1 VEDPTTTAM
10 NLTYAGTL
18 VIGVVMFVG
27 VAAAFVITLLLAG
40 LGRLIA
46 ELGMALFGRR
56 AGATV
61 TQKPATK
68 RRPTLKPARKE
79 PQISP
84 EWAAAVERADARARA
99 RAEAA
104 AAPEVTV
111 SVRELPAAGHPER
124 KAS

>member
-1 VEDPTTTAM
+1 MEDPTTTAM

-46 ELGMALFGRR
+46 TLGMALFGRR
-56 AGATV
+56 AGAPRV
-61 TQKPATK
+61 PKISPK
-68 RRPTLKPARKE
+68 LKPARKE

-111 SVRELPAAGHPER
+111 SVRELPAAGRPER

>member
-1 VEDPTTTAM
+1 MEDPTTTAM

-46 ELGMALFGRR
+46 TLGMALFGRR
-56 AGATV
+56 AGAPRV
-61 TQKPATK
+61 PKIS
-68 RRPTLKPARKE
+68 PTLKPARKE

>member
-1 VEDPTTTAM
+1 MEDPTTTAM

-18 VIGVVMFVG
+18 VIGVVMFIG

-46 ELGMALFGRR
+46 TLGMALFGRR
-56 AGATV
+56 AGAPV
-61 TQKPATK
+61 ATK
-68 RRPTLKPARKE
+68 RRPKLKPARKE

-111 SVRELPAAGHPER
+111 SVRELPAAGRQER

>member
-1 VEDPTTTAM
+1 MEDPTTTAM

-18 VIGVVMFVG
+18 VIGVVMFFG

-46 ELGMALFGRR
+46 TLGKAFFGRR
-56 AGATV
+56 AGAPV
-61 TQKPATK
+61 ATK
-68 RRPTLKPARKE
+68 RRPKLKPARKE

-99 RAEAA
+99 EAA
-104 AAPEVTV
+104 AAPDVTV
-111 SVRELPAAGHPER
+111 SVRELPAAGRPER

>member
-18 VIGVVMFVG
+18 VIGVVMFFG

-40 LGRLIA
+40 LGRLVA
-46 ELGMALFGRR
+46 TLGMALFGRR
-56 AGATV
+56 TGAPV
-61 TQKPATK
+61 ATK

-104 AAPEVTV
+104 AAPDVTV
-111 SVRELPAAGHPER
+111 SVRELPSAGRPER